1 MRKVY
6 TEKCSTPLAS
16 LWCDWWRYFGIA
28 VASVVFGAVVSFV
41 ISNWCWVALVVV
53 IYFVIVLVLVICP
66 IRRRDWTPNGSSRA
80 DEAADGL
87 RAALLAIAIAAT
99 GFMVDAT
106 IGEESPIGSGW
117 VVSPFAL
124 SAVVT
129 LFSWM
134 LQKKKALARSAFG
147 GRGIR
152 SASLQN
158 PLLRNETYDLL
169 AFSLIVFGAAWV
181 VTATLASA

>member
-1 MRKVY
+1 M
-6 TEKCSTPLAS
+6 
-16 LWCDWWRYFGIA
+16 
-28 VASVVFGAVVSFV
+28 
-41 ISNWCWVALVVV
+41 
-53 IYFVIVLVLVICP
+53 
-66 IRRRDWTPNGSSRA
+66 
-80 DEAADGL
+80 
-87 RAALLAIAIAAT
+87 AIAIAAT